1 MRVEGGSYV
10 YIEGEICLSFGMENI
25 PKFIIIN

>member
-1 MRVEGGSYV
+1 MRVGGGSYV
-10 YIEGEICLSFGMENI
+10 YIEGEIFLSFGMENI